1 MRSLSR
7 RQPLVA
13 RLTVATAALL
23 LSSFASYCRAMGG
36 GPPSPPP
43 LGTVT
48 TLAGQDWNPRGIAV
62 SGSFALVAEYSS
74 NRIRKI
80 VLATK
85 AVSTLVADSN
95 LNGPT
100 GVTLAPDGSFALV
113 AEYGKNRIL
122 KVTVATKAVSTLAG
136 SGKAAS
142 TDGTGTKA
150 AFNGPHD
157 VALSPDGKIALV
169 ADGNSYRVR
178 KIVVATQVVTTVAG
192 TGQKGFK
199 DGKGDQARLAQTTG
213 LAISPDGKFALLAEH
228 FNHAVRR
235 LVLATRQVSALA
247 GAGPSAP
254 GLKDASGANAKFRN
268 PHRVAISPDGFTA
281 LVGDYG
287 NHVIRKIVIAT
298 GAVSTL
304 AGSGSAGFKDAVGK
318 SAIFNK
324 PAGVA
329 FSADGSFAL
338 IADEGND
345 RIRMVAVKNSCKCDN
360 GTPKSGSECTSN
372 GASMCKACDSGFR
385 LNSDKTRCE
394 RLGKPSCPHGTVAN
408 VSGGCIAC
416 APGQYLSSGSQVCK
430 NCSVGHY
437 TSRGGQTQCLPC
449 IGGVANTT
457 GSKACTPCAP
467 GRFIAD
473 QGQGYGCKP
482 CPRGTGPVTNRTACE
497 TCRGIQFSACGLCQD
512 CRPPNV
518 KIDNATCIKTNTKCQ
533 PGTQPRNQA
542 SASSNRGDTCNG
554 ADLICS
560 QCKAGSVSLE
570 GRECVACNEGNKVS
584 NDRQTVC
591 ESCSPGK
598 EPSSDRSACNDC
610 TGNKVSSFGTAC
622 TPCASNS
629 IVSGNHTRCAEC
641 SQGQEPA
648 QNQSICRCTK
658 GRFNSSQLVVRCFGA
673 QGFLNKQGPD
683 AASATSECLGC
694 PPCLDCFGG
703 EMPLTT
709 AGYRV
714 IPRVRNSAVSVSQV
728 HIFRCPYARSCLP
741 AAVAN
746 ETTVGSCL
754 HGHTGVLCQGCVS
767 GWSRAPGGRCYEC
780 LGGTLQ
786 WALLPALILVGLIL
800 LFLVLSKYLA
810 RKQKKREKE
819 MGSSRA
825 QEGLAGGDGYWESQY
840 SHEHSRYFYVNRR
853 TGEKSWSPPTD
864 DL

>member
-1 MRSLSR
+1 M
-7 RQPLVA
+7 
-13 RLTVATAALL
+13 
-23 LSSFASYCRAMGG
+23 
-36 GPPSPPP
+36 
-43 LGTVT
+43 
-48 TLAGQDWNPRGIAV
+48 
-62 SGSFALVAEYSS
+62 
-74 NRIRKI
+74 
-80 VLATK
+80 
-85 AVSTLVADSN
+85 
-95 LNGPT
+95 
-100 GVTLAPDGSFALV
+100 
-113 AEYGKNRIL
+113 
-122 KVTVATKAVSTLAG
+122 
-136 SGKAAS
+136 
-142 TDGTGTKA
+142 
-150 AFNGPHD
+150 
-157 VALSPDGKIALV
+157 
-169 ADGNSYRVR
+169 
-178 KIVVATQVVTTVAG
+178 
-192 TGQKGFK
+192 
-199 DGKGDQARLAQTTG
+199 
-213 LAISPDGKFALLAEH
+213 
-228 FNHAVRR
+228 
-235 LVLATRQVSALA
+235 
-247 GAGPSAP
+247 
-254 GLKDASGANAKFRN
+254 
-268 PHRVAISPDGFTA
+268 
-281 LVGDYG
+281 
-287 NHVIRKIVIAT
+287 
-298 GAVSTL
+298 
-304 AGSGSAGFKDAVGK
+304 
-318 SAIFNK
+318 
-324 PAGVA
+324 
-329 FSADGSFAL
+329 
-338 IADEGND
+338 
-345 RIRMVAVKNSCKCDN
+345 
-360 GTPKSGSECTSN
+360 
-372 GASMCKACDSGFR
+372 
-385 LNSDKTRCE
+385 
-394 RLGKPSCPHGTVAN
+394 
-408 VSGGCIAC
+408 
-416 APGQYLSSGSQVCK
+416 CK

-437 TSRGGQTQCLPC
+437 ASRGGQTQCLPC

-457 GSKACTPCAP
+457 GNKACTPCAP

-641 SQGQEPA
+641 SQGQEPT

-786 WALLPALILVGLIL
+786 WALLPALILIGLIL
-800 LFLVLSKYLA
+800 LYLVLSKYLA

-819 MGSSRA
+819 MGSSGLFFDCLDSDNSGTITRDELR
-825 QEGLAGGDGYWESQY
+825 QGLAELGMSMSEATTFDVLDNIDTDGSGDVDRDEFGNTLSVSITTCVISLTPCCKHFAEAWM
-840 SHEHSRYFYVNRR
+840 SHRVSRSEQFATALKIIIGFVQVYKLIRVSSKQ
-853 TGEKSWSPPTD
+853 EKATTANEVA
-864 DL
+864 